1 MKKNSLIISIIHIVI
16 LLLGITIA
24 FVIPEKITANNVIS
38 VIFTSIAYIVFALI
52 MILGTMDSR
61 ENVIQNSGIT
71 IVAVIYLVVCFVLSM
86 IFNLVHMSIK
96 WHIVLEV
103 IIAAVGII
111 MVAVMYLAKIH
122 IEEQN

>member
-71 IVAVIYLVVCFVLSM
+71 VVAAGYLVVCFVLSL
-86 IFNLVHMSIK
+86 IFTLVHLSIK

-103 IIAAVGII
+103 IIATIGII
-111 MVAVMYLAKIH
+111 MVAVMYLAKCH